1 MDAMVLNPAMEMVST
16 HPLSS
21 KDPKGIE
28 KILNAGDVGVQ
39 DIVGE
44 SVSHPGKVTTFLTSQ

>member
-1 MDAMVLNPAMEMVST
+1 MDAMVLNSVMEMVST

-28 KILNAGDVGVQ
+28 KI
-39 DIVGE
+39 
-44 SVSHPGKVTTFLTSQ
+44 